1 MVKLRCQTRHPIQ
14 SVGHFPPV
22 SLWPGITDTKPRGT
36 AGGIGRR
43 MKDVRFEKTFA
54 PEYRD
59 AQLLTTLADS
69 LVSDSALP
77 DSDTLVGAVAHH

>member
-1 MVKLRCQTRHPIQ
+1 
-14 SVGHFPPV
+14 
-22 SLWPGITDTKPRGT
+22 
-36 AGGIGRR
+36 